1 MKVRNSNYMQDVET
15 VFREATF
22 IRELGIKLVTV
33 EPGRC
38 LAEVEVIPAH
48 LQHLHRVHGGV
59 ISSLAGHAALGAAI
73 SVAAEGDVLVAP
85 EFTFQMFRGVDS
97 GLLQT
102 TAQVIKGGALLIFTE
117 AEVFYNDAA
126 GEHLI
131 AKGNFT
137 FTRAR

>member
-1 MKVRNSNYMQDVET
+1 MKARNNNYKKDVEA

-22 IRELGIKLVTV
+22 IRELGIQLVDV
-33 EPGRC
+33 EPGKC
-38 LAEVEVIPAH
+38 LAEVQVIPAH

-73 SVAAEGDVLVAP
+73 SVASKGEVLVAP

-102 TAQVIKGGALLIFTE
+102 RAQVIKGGALLIFTE
-117 AEVFYNDAA
+117 AEVFYNDTA